1 MSSNIIVSS
10 LHFPQA
16 DRVNH
21 FWTYFCL
28 SSKIAFFKIKIRTC
42 GSQGGGEQHTRHFW
56 KASLLIESYDPAELT
71 LQLCQYKIFAAAA
84 LN

>member
-28 SSKIAFFKIKIRTC
+28 SSKIAFFKIKIQTY
-42 GSQGGGEQHTRHFW
+42 GEEVG
-56 KASLLIESYDPAELT
+56 KAQD
-71 LQLCQYKIFAAAA
+71 IFGKPPF
-84 LN
+84 